1 MQSFRCEFRA
11 TTPPC
16 KHSDPLK
23 DRVTSRFPSD
33 GQDGVLIRLHFSGG
47 SMCLHLWRL
56 HLKKL
61 VFSNPVRMHCPI
73 SICILMILWTV
84 FIFSWFSSYPLVG
97 DLQKDSIRIACR
109 DLSIAGSGS
118 SWATMSILNKLQLP
132 KQVASLKA
140 KEVPG
145 FVKET
150 VTKEKVTTGLR
161 KWLDNYR
168 QKYIDTGS
176 VKPLNDTMILVFAL
190 SYALAWPTEIKHMRL
205 VAICLSVSD
214 MAS

>member
-1 MQSFRCEFRA
+1 
-11 TTPPC
+11 
-16 KHSDPLK
+16 
-23 DRVTSRFPSD
+23 
-33 GQDGVLIRLHFSGG
+33 
-47 SMCLHLWRL
+47 
-56 HLKKL
+56 
-61 VFSNPVRMHCPI
+61 
-73 SICILMILWTV
+73 
-84 FIFSWFSSYPLVG
+84 
-97 DLQKDSIRIACR
+97 
-109 DLSIAGSGS
+109 
-118 SWATMSILNKLQLP
+118 MSILNKLQLP